1 MTFFFDYAI
10 ILAKLVDKY
19 NGSHME
25 SRGYNEWRGRKVVV
39 YVVIKAGGTGVRMQP
54 CERPKQF
61 IEVDGKP
68 IILYTLEQFQRN
80 AQVEGICVSCIR
92 GWEGYLMDF
101 AERYGVTKLRWIVE
115 GGVLAQASVDNGIQ
129 AIAPYCQEDDIVII
143 HDAVRPM
150 VAQKLIDRAIDVAM
164 ETGASVVTAPCVETM
179 LWSEDGKHCKKTY
192 ARNKLYQSR
201 APQAYRFETLREAYR
216 KAREM
221 GITDSLSTDD
231 LFLRLGLPIEI
242 IVGSVHNIKITTP
255 DDVKMFQAMVAYKQF
270 SNEIWNE

>member
-1 MTFFFDYAI
+1 MA
-10 ILAKLVDKY
+10 
-19 NGSHME
+19 
-25 SRGYNEWRGRKVVV
+25 

-80 AQVEGICVSCIR
+80 ENVEGICVACIR

-101 AERYGVTKLRWIVE
+101 AERYGITKLRWIVE
-115 GGVLAQASVDNGIQ
+115 GGSLAQASIDNGIH
-129 AIAPYCQEDDIVII
+129 AIAPFCNEDSVVIV

-150 VAQKLIDRAIDVAM
+150 VAQALINQSIEIASIS
-164 ETGASVVTAPCVETM
+164 GAAVVTAPCVETM
-179 LWSEDGKHCKKTY
+179 LWSEDGQLCEKTY
-192 ARNKLYQSR
+192 DRNKLFQSR
-201 APQAYRFETLREAYR
+201 APQAYRFGTLQGAYR
-216 KAREM
+216 KARDL

-231 LFLRLGLPIEI
+231 LFLRLGLPIQLI
-242 IVGSVHNIKITTP
+242 IGSVHNIKITTP

-270 SNEIWNE
+270 SREIWNE